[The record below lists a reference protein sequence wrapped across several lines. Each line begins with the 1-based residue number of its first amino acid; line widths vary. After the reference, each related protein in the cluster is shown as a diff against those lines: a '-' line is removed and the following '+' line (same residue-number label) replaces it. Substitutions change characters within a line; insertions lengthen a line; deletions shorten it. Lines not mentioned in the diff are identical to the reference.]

1 MKYTG
6 IKFYTI
12 VILVIATILVSGCTS
27 DSKYTPPSK
36 VDSTPIITETTP
48 PSKVDSTPIVKQ
60 TETPKTQT
68 LKIGDIATDEQIKIT
83 LNNVAFVSKIDE
95 LNNEFLIAKT
105 ESGKQYAIID
115 ITIENVL
122 ADKTQTIST
131 LLSTSIVDQ
140 DGYEYKIDFTGLTA
154 LDKSFKDGEILP
166 GMKKRGRIAYLVPN
180 NATNLKFIIKFDI
193 MNGKTAVFD
202 IK

>member
-1 MKYTG
+1 MKYRG

-12 VILVIATILVSGCTS
+12 IILIIATILVSGCTS
-27 DSKYTPPSK
+27 DTKYTPPSK
-36 VDSTPIITETTP
+36 VDSTPIVTETTP
-48 PSKVDSTPIVKQ
+48 PSKVDLTPVVKQ
-60 TETPKTQT
+60 TDTPKTQT
-68 LKIGDIATDEQIKIT
+68 LKIGDTATDEKLKIT
-83 LNNVAFVSKIDE
+83 LNNVSFVSKIDE
-95 LNNEFLIAKT
+95 LNNQFSIAEA
-105 ESGKQYAIID
+105 ESGKQYAIVD

-131 LLSTSIVDQ
+131 LLLTSIVDQ
-140 DGYEYKIDFTGLTA
+140 DGYEYKIDFKGLTA

-166 GMKKRGRIAYLVPN
+166 GMKKSGRIAYLVPN
-180 NATNLKFIIKFDI
+180 NAANLKFIIKFDL